1 MKKFL
6 VEYVRWAGKTEGL
19 VVWER
24 AQQYGCSHQ
33 EYLLEVEGKGVFAVV
48 TAWKG
53 SDFEA
58 WVLGPNKTDVKAPR
72 GGSKTLRSAI
82 EAANT
87 VRAAWDFAG
96 QPIRF
101 EPNPAEVGNG

>member
-1 MKKFL
+1 MFL
-6 VEYVRWAGKTEGL
+6 TEYVRWANKAEGL

-24 AQQYGCSHQ
+24 AQQYGQSHQ

-53 SDFEA
+53 NGFEA
-58 WVLGPNKTDVKAPR
+58 WVLVPDKKDVKVPAGIR
-72 GGSKTLRSAI
+72 KTLRAAI
-82 EAANT
+82 AEAAT

-96 QPIRF
+96 QEIRY